1 MISNISGKW
10 CSCVA
15 WINRVKEDTILQI
28 IKYEQGKGGGAGLD
42 DKFKNVSDFKQY
54 SNKKMHKTNVQT
66 KL

>member
-1 MISNISGKW
+1 M
-10 CSCVA
+10 A
-15 WINRVKEDTILQI
+15 WIINRVKEDKILQI

-42 DKFKNVSDFKQY
+42 DKFKNASDFKQY